1 MINING
7 KSYSGN
13 NIVVNNNQV
22 IIDGKNVTDE
32 HKDNKVINITVNGNL
47 NVLDVDVA
55 ETVTVNGECGNVEV
69 VNGNINCGN
78 VKGGVKTVN
87 GDVEAGYVEGGIS
100 TVNGDV
106 EADTVHGEVKSTNGD
121 ISR

>member
-13 NIVVNNNQV
+13 NVVINNNQV

-32 HKDNKVINITVNGNL
+32 HKDSKTINIVVNGNL
-47 NVLDVDVA
+47 NTLDVDVA
-55 ETVTVNGECGNVEV
+55 ETVTVNGDAGSVEV